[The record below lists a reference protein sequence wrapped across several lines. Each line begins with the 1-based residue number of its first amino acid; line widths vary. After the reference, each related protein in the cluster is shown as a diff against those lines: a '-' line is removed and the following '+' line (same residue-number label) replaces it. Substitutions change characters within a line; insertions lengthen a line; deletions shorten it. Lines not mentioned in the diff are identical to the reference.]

1 MVNNSLGLGGLLGMA
16 YIEGLQA
23 LLKDVLQEHT
33 TNFFSKQ
40 IINLEI

>member
-1 MVNNSLGLGGLLGMA
+1 MVNNSLGLGGLLRFT

-33 TNFFSKQ
+33 TYFSKQ